1 MAKEMDNMLNILE
14 LVILIK
20 SVIIKMGK
28 EKVTIEYYENGN
40 IDEK

>member
-1 MAKEMDNMLNILE
+1 MDNMLNILE